1 MKKFTVSEDTE
12 VVLDGKRMLL
22 EAGDELGM
30 GDEPEDINDEPEGI
44 NDEPEGINDE
54 PEGMNE
60 INTLHQ
66 LAEFL
71 KTQPDAPMETI
82 SAAQDHNTK
91 RGLIE
96 FSNAIGIHGQA
107 SLIVTAD
114 IQT

>member
-30 GDEPEDINDEPEGI
+30 GDEPEDI